1 MSSLHLA
8 SLGLH
13 GILTVYK
20 KHFPKSDIVIPPSP
34 QNEDLPETTE
44 GDDSTFCQTSTAR
57 RALFLEENSSLFS
70 LPDCDKIDQSCT
82 RTSPIK
88 RLSAEKLEIEQIPSK
103 KTKLSTEIFA
113 SPLKENN
120 STCKELGLLKSKPK
134 SSRTSKENKQEPPIA
149 NTPVKSIQK
158 KISAAGKTAQHTC
171 KGGNVK
177 STPRGKLTKEKQ
189 EVPSKIGKTSQASF
203 CQEENGND
211 DDDDDDVP
219 ILTLIRRER
228 QPDNSNTKCNETSNS
243 DDDDEPIINLI
254 QQEKRKLNCSYDE
267 KCNRILATICKDNE
281 KSNLLNCLQNAEV
294 SSGMSCAMSSKN
306 EATIKN
312 PLRPTLG
319 ISKNS
324 TVQGLS
330 KTKFFSS
337 VESKNKIGSGM
348 APTVLHQKVQSTPVM
363 KRPNKNVNTKPP
375 PAVKLSK
382 TLGIP
387 KAQTVSVKTLSHA
400 MLPVVESESK
410 EISSE
415 KSTIVLPSE
424 VRDPIPSLDQE
435 QHADKF
441 DDNNNLEISK
451 THPVQDEATNTFSDK
466 VLPVKKVVADK
477 VPNKSNANHHKKSN
491 HPSKKIKST
500 ADILSAAVDANNVET
515 PISVSGS
522 CDNTKKTPSTSVES
536 NNSSAL
542 NLSSETPPSTSSAA
556 MTSTR
561 SSQRRCP
568 RVDYFQVENSDSD
581 HAFSSDS
588 EDDFDITRCT
598 ALFDPMESEISG
610 ESDTDITPIKP
621 APKKLPREKKLS
633 QNPKKNPAAA
643 DTPAAN
649 MCFNWKPGDIET
661 QERPCPEMDVSDEV
675 LQPIDYF
682 CYFWDDDLFQR
693 LADQTNL
700 YSTQRD
706 GSSLNVTKQEMK
718 IFFGI
723 WLYMGICRLPQY
735 EDYWNSHTRVPQ
747 VADLMPLKR
756 YEKIRS
762 RLHIADNNLPHDGDR
777 LAKVRPLLNHI
788 RGKCNALEQKENKF
802 SIDESMVLY
811 KGKKASNIK
820 QYMPK
825 KPHKWGFKF
834 FLLCGVSG
842 IVYDFIPYLGEDTFQ
857 GIDFT
862 EEQKKMGKGAQTVIA
877 LCKQI
882 SHPRLS
888 VVCFDNYFTSIPLL
902 KNLQDDIGLLSIG
915 TVKSN
920 RTSHCP
926 LLDDKALS
934 KIGRGAVDS
943 KVLDDKIVCVKW
955 VDSKVV
961 TLASTYTGVGDQT
974 SVMRWNKN
982 GREEVSRPD
991 IVKQYNSMMGGVD
1004 KFDMLSEIYR
1014 TMTRSKRWYIPLVG
1028 YMISMALV
1036 NSWLMYEI
1044 DCLALQ
1050 EKGATS
1056 SKKFRLDVFNALVA
1070 SETRR
1075 GRPPANEPK
1084 AKKLIISPVAPRPVD
1099 AERRDNTDHWPGFGE
1114 KRQRCRNCQE
1124 GFSEVICLKC
1134 NMCLCFRKSKNCF
1147 VQFHRLP

>member
-1 MSSLHLA
+1 MKCVRPRMFYKETDDTFVYVSDSDEE
-8 SLGLH
+8 
-13 GILTVYK
+13 TYYK

-44 GDDSTFCQTSTAR
+44 GDDSTFCPTSTAR

-120 STCKELGLLKSKPK
+120 STCTELGLLKSKPK

-189 EVPSKIGKTSQASF
+189 EVPSKIGNTSQASF
-203 CQEENGND
+203 CQEENGS
-211 DDDDDDVP
+211 DDDDDVP

-281 KSNLLNCLQNAEV
+281 KSNLLNSLQNAEV

-337 VESKNKIGSGM
+337 VESENKIGSGM

-363 KRPNKNVNTKPP
+363 KRLNKNVNTKPP

-415 KSTIVLPSE
+415 KPTIVLPSEVSPNEDDVRRINLIPKKSADVSCIGLSKVDFQPETE

-661 QERPCPEMDVSDEV
+661 QERPCPEMDVPDEV

-682 CYFWDDDLFQR
+682 RYFWDDDLFQR

-735 EDYWNSHTRVPQ
+735 EDYWDSHTRVPQ

-802 SIDESMVLY
+802 I
-811 KGKKASNIK
+811 
-820 QYMPK
+820 
-825 KPHKWGFKF
+825 
-834 FLLCGVSG
+834 
-842 IVYDFIPYLGEDTFQ
+842 
-857 GIDFT
+857 
-862 EEQKKMGKGAQTVIA
+862 
-877 LCKQI
+877 
-882 SHPRLS
+882 
-888 VVCFDNYFTSIPLL
+888 CFDNYFTSIPLL
-902 KNLQDDIGLLSIG
+902 ENLQDDIGLLSIG

-1004 KFDMLSEIYR
+1004 KFDMLTEIYR

-1036 NSWLMYEI
+1036 NSWLMYER